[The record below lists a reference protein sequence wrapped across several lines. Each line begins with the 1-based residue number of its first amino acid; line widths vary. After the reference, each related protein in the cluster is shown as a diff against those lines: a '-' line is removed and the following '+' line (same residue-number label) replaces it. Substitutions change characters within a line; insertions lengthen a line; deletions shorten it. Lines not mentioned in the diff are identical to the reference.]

1 MASVPQTKLRLFED
15 LVERFGPPME
25 VAPWGLCLT
34 VQGPEFDM
42 AWVKTLVDLRYS
54 MFLTKLDEHPVV
66 FIPYKTSGLPM
77 SPTGAESVINEV
89 CTLQKDDTKE
99 KTESYEPTTID
110 QSNLLLNLVQKYQ
123 GISEGYQSLSKAYTE
138 LKNNFNGFVEE
149 VQGDFEETLHNIE
162 AGAQE
167 TAKTNAQLL
176 ALKMDVTRHKH
187 ADSGEA
193 MLPMETKQT

>member
-1 MASVPQTKLRLFED
+1 MTLFDD
-15 LVERFGPPME
+15 LVERFCEPTKVE
-25 VAPWGLCLT
+25 PWGMCLT
-34 VQGPEFDM
+34 IQSPEFDM
-42 AWVKTLVDLRYS
+42 AWVKPLVDLGYS
-54 MFLTKLDEHPVV
+54 IFIATLDEYPVI
-66 FIPYKTSGLPM
+66 FIPCKTSGLPM

-89 CTLQKDDTKE
+89 CTLQKNDKKE

-110 QSNLLLNLVQKYQ
+110 QSNLLLDLVQKYQ

-149 VQGDFEETLHNIE
+149 VEGDFEETLHNIE

-167 TAKTNAQLL
+167 NAKTNAQLL